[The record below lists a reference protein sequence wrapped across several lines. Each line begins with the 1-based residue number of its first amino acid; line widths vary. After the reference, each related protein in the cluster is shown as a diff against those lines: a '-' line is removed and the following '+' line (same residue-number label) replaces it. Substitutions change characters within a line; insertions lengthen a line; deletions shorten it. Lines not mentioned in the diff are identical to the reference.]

1 MKRVFAWL
9 LVLVMSLGILTGCQS
24 GTGDQDESGSS
35 NTKQKTL
42 TIGIPQSSTIRS
54 YTKDNAFTEYLEEK
68 TGVKIKF
75 YYFSGSAGEYRQ
87 QLALMCSAGQKLP
100 DLIIGLDLGH
110 YTMNQY
116 GEDGYFIDLTDL
128 IEQYG
133 VNYKAQLEKLRAEDP
148 ECAEYASEKV
158 KDTKNGAIYGMP
170 RIMPIA
176 TDSVHNLMH
185 INKNWL
191 DQLGMEIPETLEDL
205 EKVLQAFKDTDLNGN
220 KQHDEIPML
229 TSGCIGY
236 LINSFVYYDG
246 GEFNITDGKVWDPV
260 YTEEFRKAVI
270 YCNDLVKRGLYDG
283 KSFTLSSSSEFK
295 NLISPANAASKVG
308 VFSGLSTIMTNANSP
323 AIGEFTI
330 LPALKDSTGKGG
342 YMIIDERLVGW
353 TGFITKDCKNPALA
367 MQFMDAFYDDETIAR
382 QRHGEK
388 DVDWV
393 FYDGHNGSGTKSFVK
408 QINSEAFFG
417 GNSTWGG
424 NMLGICTD
432 YNYLTVAEEASTDR
446 IRETQ
451 RLVKETWDLMHNANE
466 AKERANYLVY
476 TEEEYK
482 AREEKN
488 GPMQS
493 YLSTQVTLFVA
504 GEKDP
509 TDDGQWQ
516 EFLDTLD
523 KLGRKEMMAITQAA
537 YDRK

>member
-1 MKRVFAWL
+1 MKRVFAL
-9 LVLVMSLGILTGCQS
+9 LMVLVLSLGILSGCQG
-24 GTGDQDESGSS
+24 GTGENEESGSS

-42 TIGIPQSSTIRS
+42 TVGIPQSSTIRS
-54 YTKDNAFTEYLEEK
+54 YTKNNGFTDYLEEK

-75 YYFSGSAGEYRQ
+75 YYFSSSPGEYKQ

-100 DLIIGLDLGH
+100 DVLLGLNLGH

-116 GEDGYFIDLTDL
+116 GEDGYLMDLTDL
-128 IEQYG
+128 ISKYA
-133 VNYKAQLEKLRAEDP
+133 VNYKQQLEALREKDP

-158 KDTKNGAIYGMP
+158 KDTKNGEIYGMP

-191 DQLGMEIPETLEDL
+191 DQLGMDIPTTLEDL
-205 EKVLQAFKDTDLNGN
+205 EKVLEAFKATDLNGN

-236 LINSFVYYDG
+236 LINAFVYYDS
-246 GEFNITDGKVWDPV
+246 GEFNVTDGKVWDPV
-260 YTEEFRKAVI
+260 YTKEFRDAII
-270 YCNDLVKRGLYDG
+270 YCSDLVKRGLFDG
-283 KSFTLSSSSEFK
+283 KSFTLSSNSEYK

-308 VFSGLSTIMTNANSP
+308 IFSGLSTIMTNANSP
-323 AIGEFTI
+323 AIGEFSI
-330 LPALKDSTGKGG
+330 LPALEDKTGKGG
-342 YMIIDERLVGW
+342 YMIIDERLVDW
-353 TGFITKDCKNPALA
+353 TGFITKDCKDPELA
-367 MQFMDAFYDDETIAR
+367 MKFMDAFYDDETIAR
-382 QRHGEK
+382 QRHGIK

-393 FYDGHNGSGTKSFVK
+393 WYDGHNGSGTKSFVK

-432 YNYLTVAEEASTDR
+432 YNYLTVSEDAETDR

-451 RLVKETWDLMHNANE
+451 RLVKETWDLMYNARE
-466 AKERANYLVY
+466 AKERGNFLVY
-476 TEEEYK
+476 TEDEYK
-482 AREEKN
+482 AREDKN
-488 GPMQS
+488 GTMQS
-493 YLSTQVTLFVA
+493 YLSTQTTLFVA

-509 TDDGQWQ
+509 KDDAQWN
-516 EFLDTLD
+516 EFLDTLE
-523 KLGRKEMMAITQAA
+523 KLGRKEMMEITQAA